1 MTNRKLTWHTRVL
14 LSFFASAAIGS
25 GLVGCEP
32 TSAIIGGIA
41 GTTAFLGMTPSNEI
55 VQVYYLGVFD
65 PQEQIPPTVYR
76 VRVHGQASA
85 MSFMR
90 FGSAWV
96 PANVVDSL
104 GTSIKPGE
112 KGFTIEKVK
121 PEESLPT
128 LPTGRKLMTF
138 GPEGFREA
146 PKDHRLVL
154 VMGANPKSYFEA
166 VESILGDVSI
176 AASNQQNHE
185 LSRQLLEALLH
196 LRYERDRLN
205 DLEIDIAREFPS
217 PGEVTK

>member
-1 MTNRKLTWHTRVL
+1 MTDRKLTWHTRVL
-14 LSFFASAAIGS
+14 FSFLAAATLGS
-25 GLVGCEP
+25 GLVGCDP
-32 TSAIIGGIA
+32 TSAIIGGIT
-41 GTTAFLGMTPSNEI
+41 GTTAFLAMTPSNEI
-55 VQVYYLGVFD
+55 DQVYYLGVFD

-76 VRVHGQASA
+76 VRVRGQASA
-85 MSFMR
+85 LSAMR

-104 GTSIKPGE
+104 GTSIQPGE

-121 PEESLPT
+121 PDEALPT

-166 VESILGDVSI
+166 VESVLGDVS
-176 AASNQQNHE
+176 AAAVNQQDQE
-185 LSRQLLEALLH
+185 LHRQLLEDLLH
-196 LRYERDRLN
+196 LRNERDRLK
-205 DLEIDIAREFPS
+205 DLETDFSREFKNS
-217 PGEVTK
+217 GEVQK

>member
-1 MTNRKLTWHTRVL
+1 MTDRKLTWHTGVL
-14 LSFFASAAIGS
+14 LPFFASAALGS
-25 GLVGCEP
+25 GLVGCDP
-32 TSAIIGGIA
+32 TSAIIGGVT

-55 VQVYYLGVFD
+55 DQVYYLGVFD

-76 VRVHGQASA
+76 VRVRGQASA
-85 MSFMR
+85 LSAMR

-104 GTSIKPGE
+104 GTSIQPGD
-112 KGFTIEKVK
+112 KGFTFEKVK
-121 PEESLPT
+121 PDEALPT

-166 VESILGDVSI
+166 VESVLGDVSI
-176 AASNQQNHE
+176 AASNQQEHE
-185 LSRQLLEALLH
+185 LHRQLLESLLH
-196 LRYERDRLN
+196 LRNERDRLN
-205 DLEIDIAREFPS
+205 DLETDFLREFKS
-217 PGEVTK
+217 AGEVKK